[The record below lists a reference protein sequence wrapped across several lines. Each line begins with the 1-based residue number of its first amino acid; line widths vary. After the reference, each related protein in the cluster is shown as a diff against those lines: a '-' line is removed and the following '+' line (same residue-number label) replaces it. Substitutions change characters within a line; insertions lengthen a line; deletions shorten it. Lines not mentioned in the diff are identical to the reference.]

1 MEQNDSGTKEP
12 KAGTLDIMRLK
23 RELEET
29 QSQRDSL
36 GERLEATEDAVRSLQ
51 SALAEAGEERKE
63 HELRTSA
70 MEREADGL
78 RAEIG
83 AKDKRLD
90 TLRTDIDR
98 IQTQLEQYQKGDKAF
113 LAAQETKAENIRRA
127 LKEEQEADAAIQH
140 KLESRKSWLNRL
152 LAATIAA
159 GLTGLIFV
167 VMFFF
172 GEPTT
177 WTLRLGIPGTVFL
190 VALFSNY
197 IRQMAETAWPH
208 VATWWRPITG
218 VVSIA
223 IGVVIASISY
233 IQKWTWDFEHVLL
246 YIVVTIGYAGLI
258 YGATELAHFLVKEI
272 DNESDDKRARFR
284 RAILFQAVLSVAGG
298 VVLII
303 MNPFD
308 LYGRNP
314 ATALLYIALG
324 ILVTGL
330 GGLIGILSAWV
341 AGILGQKLFANF
353 SHLWRKE
360 VQRKHREDQF
370 YTTAKMIVQGC
381 SVFIAIIITGAI
393 YPSNGNIEMKFV
405 AVGVGIMVAAIFWF
419 VETLALKMAHY
430 ARTLSLRMLVII
442 LKLVGI
448 GIASLVV
455 ATLSGYIT
463 FSTFYSLVVEDEMF
477 AHYQTRLIQSEETYF
492 NQALPYVTQAAE
504 RAKTPEERAKYQ
516 GSIKAMRD
524 SMEATR
530 NAKEFKSLGDS
541 SGVFINATGAHTQK
555 LPFTFDGKLIEAV
568 RMPPKPSPLEIGAK
582 ALDSVFSDR
591 KSEDDSTEIP
601 VFNSGLWLGGAAMV
615 FLDFSA
621 FVMFLI
627 MLIGGI
633 KKEASRLSEEI
644 GYLQVV
650 SVEGQNER
658 ILVNLG
664 SGDGMQLGTAIQL
677 YRNSGKDRFAALE
690 VVTYFGN
697 GASVCKPVGESAHAD
712 IRPGDEG
719 LVAS

>member
-1 MEQNDSGTKEP
+1 MTTEERT
-12 KAGTLDIMRLK
+12 GTLDVMKLR
-23 RELEET
+23 RELDDT
-29 QSQRDSL
+29 RSQRDSL
-36 GERLEATEDAVRSLQ
+36 KEQLEASEDAITQLHST
-51 SALAEAGEERKE
+51 LAEAGEERKE
-63 HELRTSA
+63 FELKIA
-70 MEREADGL
+70 AAEREAARL
-78 RAEIG
+78 RAEIE
-83 AKDKRLD
+83 AKTTRLD
-90 TLRTDIDR
+90 TLRTDIGK
-98 IQTQLEQYQKGDKAF
+98 LEDTIKQYKEADPAF
-113 LAAQETKAENIRRA
+113 LAEREAKAASIRQA
-127 LKEEQEADAAIQH
+127 LKEEQEMDAAIQH
-140 KLESRKSWLNRL
+140 KLETKRSWLHRL
-152 LAATIAA
+152 LFAAIAT

-167 VMFFF
+167 IMYFFDT
-172 GEPTT
+172 EKKTS
-177 WTLRLGIPGTVFL
+177 WVLRLGIPGTVFL

-197 IRQMAETAWPH
+197 IKQTAEAAWPH
-208 VATWWRPITG
+208 ITKQWRPIAG

-223 IGVVIASISY
+223 VGIVIASISY
-233 IQKWTWDFEHVLL
+233 VQKWMWDFEHVLL
-246 YIVVTIGYAGLI
+246 YLVVMVGYAGLI
-258 YGATELAHFLVKEI
+258 YGAVELAHFLVTEVE
-272 DNESDDKRARFR
+272 NESDEKKARFR

-303 MNPFD
+303 MNPFG

-314 ATALLYIALG
+314 AVALLYIALG

-330 GGLIGILSAWV
+330 VGLIGILAAW
-341 AGILGQKLFANF
+341 AASILGQKLFANF

-393 YPSNGNIEMKFV
+393 YPSNGNIEMRFV

-419 VETLALKMAHY
+419 VETLALKMAHH
-430 ARTLSLRMLVII
+430 AKTLSLRILIII
-442 LKLVGI
+442 LKLIGI

-516 GSIKAMRD
+516 GSINAMQD

-530 NAKEFKSLGDS
+530 NAKEFKNLSDS
-541 SGVFINATGAHTQK
+541 SGVFIKATGAHTQK

-568 RMPPKPSPLEIGAK
+568 RVPPKPSPLEIGAK
-582 ALDSVFSDR
+582 ALDSVFSDH

-633 KKEASRLSEEI
+633 KREASALPEQV
-644 GYLQVV
+644 GYMQVV
-650 SVEGQNER
+650 SIEGRNEK

-664 SGDGMQLGTAIQL
+664 PRDGMQIGTAVQL
-677 YRNSGKDRFAALE
+677 FRNGGMFAALE
-690 VVTYFGN
+690 VVEYFGN
-697 GASVCKPVGESAHAD
+697 GACVCKPVGESAHAD